1 MNYWIKAA
9 HGNET
14 HVTIFHILGFSGSP
28 LLELLFFLL
37 CLTVYTLTLLGNSLI
52 VFLTLSNPA
61 LQTPMYFFLR
71 NLSFLELCYSSVT
84 MPRILTSYVTGNN
97 KISFTGC
104 AVQMSFFLLMGC
116 AECYILGVMAYDRY
130 VAVCRPLRYMA
141 MMDKRSCMLLVAG
154 SWMSGLPVSSVQTTL
169 TFSSPF
175 CGPNEINHFFCDI
188 PPVLNLVC
196 ADTSQIK
203 MAMLIITVVIIIAP
217 FTLILI
223 SYAHIIAAVVRMS
236 SSESRQKA
244 ISTCSSH
251 LLVVTLFYGSAMT
264 VYLLPQSSDSSGND
278 KVLSLFYTMVTPMV
292 NPIIYSFRNKE
303 VKAALWRTVGF
314 PLLSQ
319 ET

>member
-1 MNYWIKAA
+1 MNNQMKAA
-9 HGNET
+9 LGNNT
-14 HVTIFHILGFSGSP
+14 HVSVFHILGFSGSP
-28 LLELLFFLL
+28 LLELLFFIL
-37 CLTVYTLTLLGNSLI
+37 CLTIYTMTLLGNGLI

-71 NLSFLELCYSSVT
+71 NLSFMELCYSSIT

-104 AVQMSFFLLMGC
+104 AVQMCFFLLLGC
-116 AECYILGVMAYDRY
+116 AECYILGAMAYDRY
-130 VAVCRPLRYMA
+130 VAVCHPLRYMA
-141 MMDKRSCMLLVAG
+141 IMDKCSCTLLVVG
-154 SWMSGLPVSSVQTTL
+154 SWMSGFPVSSVQTTL

-188 PPVLNLVC
+188 PPVLRLVC
-196 ADTSQIK
+196 ADTSQIE

-217 FTLILI
+217 FMLILI

-264 VYLLPQSSDSSGND
+264 VYLCPQSSGSSEND

-292 NPIIYSFRNKE
+292 NPMIYCLRNKE
-303 VKAALWRTVGF
+303 VKAALWKTVGF
-314 PLLSQ
+314 QL
-319 ET
+319 